1 MRFVPVV
8 LLALTTV
15 AHAAP
20 KKVSKPYAEEIQK
33 WRDARVTRLKSDTGW
48 LTVAGLFWLKE
59 GENTFGADERND
71 ILLPAG
77 RHAPE
82 FAGSFVHGAGVTRLR
97 VLPETQLV
105 CRGKPVTDMLLRT
118 DEHDS
123 TDVLELGPL
132 RFFVIVRGGK
142 HAIRMRDLESPQRT
156 GFTGIA
162 SYDLNAAYRVVAH
175 FEPYS
180 PPKRVPVPNIVGI
193 VDTMV
198 SPGALVFR
206 VDGKEAR
213 LDPVLEDPEATQ
225 LWCIFSD
232 ATSGDET
239 YPGGRFLY
247 CDLPKEGVT
256 TLDFNKAYNPPCAF
270 TEFATCPLPPL
281 QNELSIPIRAGEKN
295 YGHH

>member
-1 MRFVPVV
+1 MRFVPVILV
-8 LLALTTV
+8 ALATV
-15 AHAAP
+15 ALADP
-20 KKVSKPYAEEIQK
+20 KPTADPYAEEIQK

-48 LTVAGLFWLKE
+48 LTVAGLFWLKD
-59 GENTFGADERND
+59 GENAFGEDAKND
-71 ILLPAG
+71 IVLPAG
-77 RHAPE
+77 RKSPAR
-82 FAGSFVHGAGVTRLR
+82 AGSFVHANGVTRVR
-97 VLPETQLV
+97 ALPGTPLV
-105 CRGKPVTDMLLRT
+105 CRGKSVTEMVLRT

-123 TDVLELGPL
+123 TDVLEMGPL
-132 RFFVIVRGGK
+132 RFFVIVRGSK

-156 GFTGIA
+156 GFTGIE
-162 SYDLNAAYRVVAH
+162 SYDLNPAYRVAAH
-175 FEPYS
+175 FEPYA

-193 VDTMV
+193 VDTML

-206 VDGKEAR
+206 IDGGFAR
-213 LDPVLEDPEATQ
+213 LDPVLESPDATQ

-247 CDLPKEGVT
+247 CDMPKEGVT

-270 TEFATCPLPPL
+270 TAFATCPLPPL
-281 QNELSIPIRAGEKN
+281 QNDLSVAIRAGEKN

>member
-1 MRFVPVV
+1 MRFVPA
-8 LLALTTV
+8 LLLTLTV
-15 AHAAP
+15 AAVAAP
-20 KKVSKPYAEEIQK
+20 QPVPDPYSAEIQK

-48 LTVAGLFWLKE
+48 LTVAGLFWLKD
-59 GENTFGADERND
+59 GENTFGEDPKND
-71 ILLPAG
+71 IVLPAN
-77 RHAPE
+77 RKAPAR
-82 FAGSFVHGAGVTRLR
+82 AGSFVHSGGVTRVRALAKT
-97 VLPETQLV
+97 PLV
-105 CRGKPVTDMLLRT
+105 CRGKPVTEMILRT
-118 DEHDS
+118 DEDDS
-123 TDVLELGPL
+123 TDVLEMGPL

-156 GFTGIA
+156 GFTGIE
-162 SYDLNAAYRVVAH
+162 SYDLNPAYKVAAH

-180 PPKRVPVPNIVGI
+180 PPKHVPVPNIVGI
-193 VDTMV
+193 VDTML

-213 LDPVLEDPEATQ
+213 LDPVLEAPDATQ

-247 CDLPKEGVT
+247 CDMPKDGVT

-270 TEFATCPLPPL
+270 TAFATCPLPPL
-281 QNELSIPIRAGEKN
+281 QNDLSIPIRAGEKN